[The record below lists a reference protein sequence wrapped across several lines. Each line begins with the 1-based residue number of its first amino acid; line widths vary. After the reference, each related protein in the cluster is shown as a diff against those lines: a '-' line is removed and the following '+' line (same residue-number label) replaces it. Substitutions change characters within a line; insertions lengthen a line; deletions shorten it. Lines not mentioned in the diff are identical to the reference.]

1 MGPHASDAPGNSTL
15 GAVTTVLVLNGPNLG
30 RLGSREPD
38 VYGSGT
44 LDDLRGLLEGEA
56 SGLTIDLRQTDDEAT
71 LIGWLHEAV
80 DTGSPVILNP
90 AAFTHYSYALRDA
103 AALVTKA
110 GLLLVEVHIS
120 NPHAREEFRHTSVI
134 SAVATGVIAGF
145 GFESY
150 LLALDLVARRL
161 G

>member
-1 MGPHASDAPGNSTL
+1 MPSI
-15 GAVTTVLVLNGPNLG
+15 LVLNGPNLG

-38 VYGSGT
+38 VYGNQ
-44 LDDLRGLLEGEA
+44 DLAALTKLLEAEA
-56 SGLTIDLRQTDDEAT
+56 GDAEIDLRQTDDEAT

-80 DTGSPVILNP
+80 DTQSPVIMNP

-110 GLLLVEVHIS
+110 GIPLIEVHIS

-134 SAVATGVIAGF
+134 SAVATGVIAGL
-145 GFESY
+145 GFDSY
-150 LLALDLVARRL
+150 LLALSAILRRSL
-161 G
+161 